1 VAAMVMDTGA
11 LTSLEGWAAQNQ
23 PIVRPSEN
31 DRSVTPLLLKGP
43 KARPPQIGRDA

>member
-1 VAAMVMDTGA
+1 MDTGA

-31 DRSVTPLLLKGP
+31 WIVV
-43 KARPPQIGRDA
+43 